1 MKRNIKVVSLAAA
14 ALLAVTPVIS
24 SIVNADAV
32 NPISAQNTNSSNA
45 TTNSDS
51 SAKTTDNSKNN
62 QSSQT
67 KNVKNSNSSN
77 SSNSAKTNAKTTEN
91 SPIEVTF
98 TQKGYTE
105 NGKVVTVNPNGLYF
119 QISANSSFNPIDFT
133 GSNDQ
138 EFKITAAKGEKITV
152 NKNTVDSSKAGSLGT
167 VQLSV
172 ADSTGKKTTITY
184 YVYVKPEGMVQL
196 HVGNPGY
203 VENWM
208 EDRYYDGTKFY
219 VGKAVQYLNGRFYTS
234 VSHISQEQADN
245 ANNNM
250 SSWLDTKYV
259 ANSSATKA
267 TVSRK
272 LIMHKAIGYT
282 LKGEKTDKVY
292 PAYTPVY
299 VENEPINN
307 NRGFGYYYQIYT
319 ADATPT
325 GYYVKM
331 TNITGMQRML
341 KHNAYIYSS
350 SHRRTS
356 FNGAWKLYKGHY
368 VPTYGSPYKFKNG
381 KSYYRIGGPAK
392 QYVVVSNFK

>member
-1 MKRNIKVVSLAAA
+1 MYFVNIDYRKSGKMTSKIKIISLTAA
-14 ALLAVTPVIS
+14 ALLAVSPTLS
-24 SIVNADAV
+24 SVVNADNAS
-32 NPISAQNTNSSNA
+32 PATTQTTNNSNA
-45 TTNSDS
+45 NN
-51 SAKTTDNSKNN
+51 SAKTT
-62 QSSQT
+62 
-67 KNVKNSNSSN
+67 
-77 SSNSAKTNAKTTEN
+77 AKTTQT

-98 TQKGYTE
+98 TQKGYTQ
-105 NGKVVTVNPNGLYF
+105 NGKVVTVSPNGLYF
-119 QISANSSFNPIDFT
+119 QISANSKFNPTDFT

-152 NKNTVDSSKAGSLGT
+152 DKNTVDSSKAGSLGT
-167 VQLSV
+167 VELSV
-172 ADSTGKKTTITY
+172 TDSAGKKTSVTY

-196 HVGNPGY
+196 HVGGSGY

-208 EDRYYDGTKFY
+208 EDRYYDGDKFY
-219 VGKAVQYLNGRFYTS
+219 VGKTVQYLNGRFYTS
-234 VSHISQEQADN
+234 VSHVDQEQADN

-307 NRGFGYYYQIYT
+307 NRGFGYYYQIFT

-325 GYYVKM
+325 GYYVKL
-331 TNITGMQRML
+331 TNITGMKRML
-341 KHNAYIYSS
+341 KHNAYIYRSS
-350 SHRRTS
+350 RRRTS

-368 VPTYGSPYKFKNG
+368 VTTYGSPYKFKNG
-381 KSYYRIGGPAK
+381 KRYYRIGGPAK
-392 QYVVVSNFK
+392 QYVITSNFVK